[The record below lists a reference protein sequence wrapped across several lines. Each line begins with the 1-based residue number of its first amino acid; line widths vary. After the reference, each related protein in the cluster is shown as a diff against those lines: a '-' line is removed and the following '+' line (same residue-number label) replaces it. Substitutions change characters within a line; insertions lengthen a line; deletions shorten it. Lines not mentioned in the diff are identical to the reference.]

1 MRRPTH
7 TNAGDPICAR
17 LRVYVRKLVG
27 SVLPRPGGVRE
38 TQKCQVQRRLVAS
51 KFRVT
56 NGYPLAQTW
65 CVACVELILL
75 PNKSARAEPEACMWR
90 SWHHD
95 LVVNRR
101 PLHASLHRAVVPH
114 ERFHCTCSTR
124 YVTGASLFFSQFWPE
139 FACSLTAY
147 MNSNSR
153 SNSGHQRKRALNS
166 AAEITHIYQHLA
178 ELPHVTI

>member
-95 LVVNRR
+95 LLSTGDRCMPACTGPWCRTSGFIAHVAQDMLLE
-101 PLHASLHRAVVPH
+101 PLS
-114 ERFHCTCSTR
+114 
-124 YVTGASLFFSQFWPE
+124 FFSQSFGL
-139 FACSLTAY
+139 SL
-147 MNSNSR
+147 
-153 SNSGHQRKRALNS
+153 
-166 AAEITHIYQHLA
+166 
-178 ELPHVTI
+178 HVLSPPI

>member
-1 MRRPTH
+1 MCFKTSISSFGLPCDGQRTQ
-7 TNAGDPICAR
+7 NAGDPICAR

-124 YVTGASLFFSQFWPE
+124 YVTGASLFFFSEFWP
-139 FACSLTAY
+139 
-147 MNSNSR
+147 
-153 SNSGHQRKRALNS
+153 
-166 AAEITHIYQHLA
+166 
-178 ELPHVTI
+178 